1 MPTSVSKHKYIINI
15 VGALVAIALVFF
27 YSICGDYCSYLK
39 GTIFGI
45 DLTYTGIAFMVLFIA
60 LNVIRRDALI
70 VSLLAAGVGTE
81 IYLVGFQFWHQTFCP
96 YCLIFGALVVGLFAY
111 NFQRRLMLPAGLLV
125 AAGFLLFLI
134 FFKGSVAITFGV
146 G

>member
-15 VGALVAIALVFF
+15 VGALAAIALVFF

-39 GTIFGI
+39 GIIFGI
-45 DLTYTGIAFMVLFIA
+45 DLTYAGIAFMVFLIV
-60 LNVIRRDALI
+60 LNMLKRDALI
-70 VSLLAAGVGTE
+70 VCLLAAGVGTE
-81 IYLVGFQFWHQTFCP
+81 IYLIGFQFWHQTFCP

-111 NFQRRLMLPAGLLV
+111 NFQRRLMVPAAVLV
-125 AAGFLLFLI
+125 VAGFLLFLI